1 MILEGADTER
11 ENVEMGL
18 KDKKLFLLD
27 MDGTLYI
34 DDRLLSGAAEFLQG
48 IKDRGGQYI
57 FMTNNSSKGVGD
69 YIDKLRRMG
78 ITAKKEEFLTSA
90 DASAELLSDRK
101 REKMYVMGT
110 ESFKDYLRTFGFNV
124 TEEAE
129 DDDEIVLC
137 GFDRELTYKKLKD
150 VCRLL
155 SQGSRS
161 YFATNPDWVCPADF
175 GYVPDCGSMC
185 WMIERATGRWPV
197 FIGKPEP
204 KMALMAMKRTGFT
217 CRETVVIGDRLYTD
231 IACGINAGTDT
242 CLVLSGE
249 GTEADIEK
257 TGIRPTYVFRDIEE
271 LHRRIKDET

>member
-1 MILEGADTER
+1 
-11 ENVEMGL
+11 MGL

-78 ITAKKEEFLTSA
+78 VTAKPEEFLTSA
-90 DASAELLSDRK
+90 DASAELLEDRK

-129 DDDEIVLC
+129 DDVEIVLC